1 MGRTP
6 CCSKDSMLNRG
17 AWTAQEDSILS
28 EYIKIH
34 GEGRWRSIPQNT
46 GLKRCGK
53 SCRLHWLNYLRPDI
67 KRGHISPDEEDL
79 ILRLHGL
86 LGNRWSLIAGRLP
99 SRTDNE
105 IKNYWNTHLRKKTQS
120 LPEKKTLPKPAFP
133 AGDRMFK
140 SSPVKAKAVRLR
152 KGENKYGSISGIST
166 HQEMSSPITAIEQRD
181 LISCESLIKEDD
193 SQSTHFPMEKNMVK
207 SQSPSMEIDGQYA
220 PCYTPISVDY
230 QSPHSEPC
238 AESGVNTFE
247 SLLYMNELSSPEFD
261 ACTSSKID
269 QLLDNNI
276 QQVNSFTASDE
287 QANKEIQQK
296 GDWVEELQYQQK
308 SSLQWLSLLLL
319 ESEEDWEERNNIK
332 ESAQFS

>member
-1 MGRTP
+1 MGRSTP
-6 CCSKDSMLNRG
+6 CCSKDSTLNRG

-28 EYIKIH
+28 EYIKTH
-34 GEGRWRSIPQNT
+34 GEGRWRLIPQNT

-53 SCRLHWLNYLRPDI
+53 SCRLRWLNYLRPDI

-105 IKNYWNTHLRKKTQS
+105 IKNYWNARLSRKRKS
-120 LPEKKTLPKPAFP
+120 LSKKKNLPKSASP
-133 AGDRMFK
+133 AGDRVFK
-140 SSPVKAKAVRLR
+140 SSPVKVTAVRLT
-152 KGENKYGSISGIST
+152 KGQSKYASTSGISNR
-166 HQEMSSPITAIEQRD
+166 QEMCSSSAAIAQTVE
-181 LISCESLIKEDD
+181 ISCESLIKEDNSD
-193 SQSTHFPMEKNMVK
+193 TIDFPLEKNI
-207 SQSPSMEIDGQYA
+207 MEIDEQYA
-220 PCYTPISVDY
+220 PCNRFSLVDY

-238 AESGVNTFE
+238 VQSGVNTLR

-276 QQVNSFTASDE
+276 KQENCFTASNE
-287 QANKEIQQK
+287 QANKEFQKK
-296 GDWVEELQYQQK
+296 GDWVEELEYQQK
-308 SSLQWLSLLLL
+308 SSLEWLSLLLL
-319 ESEEDWEERNNIK
+319 ESEED
-332 ESAQFS
+332 